1 MPIRHGLTIGELARY
16 FNKKIEAALTVVP
29 VQGWDRRSSFD
40 ESGLSWVNP
49 SPNLRNLVSTSLY
62 PGVATIE
69 GANVSVG
76 RGTDTPFQ
84 LIGAP
89 WIDAM
94 ALARELNSRNIAGL
108 RVYPISFTPTSSKF
122 TGELCHGVFF
132 VVTDRTAFKP
142 VRLGAELAHA
152 LHRLHP
158 RDFELDRI
166 AKLFGKQI
174 VEQLRS
180 GLSVDAVVDTWRTV
194 ENEWRQSRREWLI
207 YGAEDP
213 SR

>member
-1 MPIRHGLTIGELARY
+1 
-16 FNKKIEAALTVVP
+16 
-29 VQGWDRRSSFD
+29 
-40 ESGLSWVNP
+40 
-49 SPNLRNLVSTSLY
+49 LRNLVSTTLY

-89 WIDAM
+89 WVDA
-94 ALARELNSRNIAGL
+94 AQLARELNSRNIPGL
-108 RVYPISFTPTSSKF
+108 RVYPTSFTPQSSKF
-122 TGELCHGVFF
+122 AGEVCHGVFF
-132 VVTDRTAFKP
+132 VVTDRAALRS

-158 RDFELDRI
+158 REFELDRVTG
-166 AKLFGKQI
+166 LFGRRT
-174 VEQLRS
+174 VEQIRS
-180 GLSVDAVVDTWRTV
+180 GLTVDAIVDSWRSV
-194 ENEWRQSRREWLI
+194 ENDWRQSRREFLI
-207 YGAEDP
+207 YGVEDP